1 MIFLL
6 TQFIKDSEKIKIL
19 KYKKIMKI
27 FIYKT
32 IIVLISA
39 IIVFK
44 VTIGQTIKSYE
55 NKINSIKSKD
65 NRENILNKIKDAN
78 NKDRIFS
85 DEERILLSTFINK
98 IRKEINLKDPK

>member
-1 MIFLL
+1 
-6 TQFIKDSEKIKIL
+6 
-19 KYKKIMKI
+19 MKI

-55 NKINSIKSKD
+55 NGSKMVQKKGKRCTTRQ
-65 NRENILNKIKDAN
+65 NKGRGREIVK
-78 NKDRIFS
+78 
-85 DEERILLSTFINK
+85 
-98 IRKEINLKDPK
+98 

>member
-1 MIFLL
+1 
-6 TQFIKDSEKIKIL
+6 
-19 KYKKIMKI
+19 MKI

-44 VTIGQTIKSYE
+44 VTIGQTIKNYE
-55 NKINSIKSKD
+55 NKINSIKNKD
-65 NRENILNKIKDAN
+65 NRENIINKIKDEIKSAN
-78 NKDRIFS
+78 NKDQIFT

-98 IRKEINLKDPK
+98 IRKEINLKDSK

>member
-1 MIFLL
+1 
-6 TQFIKDSEKIKIL
+6 
-19 KYKKIMKI
+19 MKI

-44 VTIGQTIKSYE
+44 VTIGQTIKNYE
-55 NKINSIKSKD
+55 NKINSIKNKD
-65 NRENILNKIKDAN
+65 NRENIINKIKDEIKSAN
-78 NKDRIFS
+78 NKDQIFT

-98 IRKEINLKDPK
+98 IRKEINYKDSK